1 MASMPELI
9 LLNYH
14 PALAEGDR
22 KWSLEAAGDM
32 LLRGPGRDGRLRR
45 VVGLL
50 QRREG
55 DFQYRLCPAVLCLK
69 EINY

>member
-1 MASMPELI
+1 MASKPELI
-9 LLNYH
+9 LLSCRH

-22 KWSLEAAGDM
+22 KWSLETAGDM

-45 VVGLL
+45 VAGLL

-55 DFQYRLCPAVLCLK
+55 DFQY
-69 EINY
+69 